1 MPSPETA
8 ILTDFLLDPASLRD
22 VLTLQ
27 QFTEIFPKSHR
38 LSPAVKELYQELQ
51 RLRNEDLETVR
62 LNIQEEVKKSRTL
75 KRDCARER
83 ELDDRRAVAGLDL
96 IALDQEEQVCP

>member
-1 MPSPETA
+1 MPSPEA
-8 ILTDFLLDPASLRD
+8 VILTDFLLAPAALRD

-38 LSPAVKELYQELQ
+38 LGPAVKELYQELQ

-62 LNIQEEVKKSRTL
+62 LNIQDEIKKSRTL

-83 ELDDRRAVAGLDL
+83 ELDDRRAVAGLDPT
-96 IALDQEEQVCP
+96 ILDREEQVC